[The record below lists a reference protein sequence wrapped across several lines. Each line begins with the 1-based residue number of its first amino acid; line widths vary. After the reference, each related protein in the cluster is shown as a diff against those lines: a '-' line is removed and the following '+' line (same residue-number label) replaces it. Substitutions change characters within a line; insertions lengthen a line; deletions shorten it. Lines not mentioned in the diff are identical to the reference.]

1 MPSTPPLRVL
11 VVDDDVHYGGAVTE
25 WLTLAGHQVEH
36 ARAPE
41 EGLSRA
47 LEDAF
52 DVVLLDLLMPRM
64 DGLAFMRRL
73 PVENRPEVIIVS
85 GAITVRSAVDA
96 VKLGAAD
103 CIPKLQDFETLDL
116 VVKRAGEAHRR
127 TRELSLLSRRIEHQ
141 SQAAELITRSPRM
154 QEIVDVLERVAASNV
169 SVLLTGESGTG
180 KDMLAR
186 TLHQM
191 SPRKDGPFVD
201 VNCAALS
208 ESLLEAELFGHE
220 KGSFTGA
227 TAARPGLAEAADG
240 GTLFLDEVAE
250 MPPALQA
257 KLLRMT
263 EDRTLYRVGGRQRI
277 RVDIRIVAAT
287 NRQLS
292 NEIAAGRL
300 REDLYYRLAG
310 VEIVVPPLRERPED
324 VEPLALHYLR
334 QAVRQSGR
342 GPSSIAPEA
351 LAAMCGYRWP
361 GNVRELRNLMERL
374 ALLVPDDAIRLEH
387 LSQAILGGNVGAGA
401 ASLVPSSS
409 PVEPSL
415 KQMERERIRSVLA
428 EESWHHMRAAQRL
441 GMPVRTLYRK
451 IKAYSITRPQ

>member
-1 MPSTPPLRVL
+1 MACVPPLRVL
-11 VVDDDVHYGGAVTE
+11 VVDDDVQYGSAVGE
-25 WLTLAGHQVEH
+25 WLSLAGHHVEV
-36 ARAPE
+36 ARTPE
-41 EGLSRA
+41 EGLARV
-47 LEDAF
+47 LEESF

-73 PVENRPEVIIVS
+73 PQDNRPEIIIVS

-103 CIPKLQDFETLDL
+103 CIPKVQDFETIDL
-116 VVKRAGEAHRR
+116 VVQRAGEQHRR
-127 TRELSLLSRRIEHQ
+127 AREVRLLSRRIEHQ
-141 SQAAELITRSPRM
+141 SPPAELITRSPRM
-154 QEIVDVLERVAASNV
+154 QEIVGVLERVAASNV

-180 KDMLAR
+180 KDLLAR
-186 TLHQM
+186 TLHQL
-191 SPRKDGPFVD
+191 SPRRDGPFVD

-227 TAARPGLAEAADG
+227 TTARPGLAEAADG
-240 GTLFLDEVAE
+240 GTLYLDEVAE

-287 NRQLS
+287 NRQIAS
-292 NEIAAGRL
+292 EIASGQL

-334 QAVRQSGR
+334 QATRQAGR
-342 GPSSIAPEA
+342 GPTLVTPEA
-351 LAAMCGYRWP
+351 VAALRNYRWP

-374 ALLVPDDAIRLEH
+374 ALLVSEDDIRADH
-387 LSQAILGGNVGAGA
+387 LSQAILGGAVAGNGGG
-401 ASLVPSSS
+401 VPAPSRG
-409 PVEPSL
+409 ELSL

-428 EESWHHMRAAQRL
+428 EESWHHLRAAERL

-451 IKAYSITRPQ
+451 IKAYSIARPQ